1 MSERKTPK
9 DMIKDSLNELN
20 KNDNLTNGE
29 INVKKTLIIMSSE
42 VSKGTSIIKKI
53 STGNEQRKLLD
64 EQDDV
69 LRHYLSRLGI
79 K

>member
-9 DMIKDSLNELN
+9 DMINDSLNELN
-20 KNDNLTNGE
+20 KNDNLTNGD
-29 INVKKTLIIMSSE
+29 INKKKTLKIMSSE

-53 STGNEQRKLLD
+53 STGPEQIKLLD

-79 K
+79 E